1 MILQPFVPHI
11 SEEIWSSLGNST
23 LCINES
29 WTTEEVKRK
38 IKLKIAVQ
46 INGKTK
52 EIVDI
57 DDDLPKETILDIVI
71 NNEKIKKNLF
81 EKKIIREIYVP
92 GKILNLVVK

>member
-1 MILQPFVPHI
+1 MPHI
-11 SEEIWSSLGNST
+11 SEEIWSSLGNSA

-29 WTTEEVKRK
+29 WPIEEIKRK

-52 EIVDI
+52 EIVEI
-57 DDDLPKETILDIVI
+57 DDHLPKQIILDEVK